1 MIKSDGIKLFLWDHT
16 FNLNGFPRVN
26 KTSTLSYYWLKTD
39 TNHNGEETRLAQPC
53 KSNDLVIQYWTCS
66 LSYFFLLKLN
76 IFAMEKV
83 SYDPFTRSKWILKVW
98 LFLLFFCCWFS
109 TMRMISNLNW
119 QHAVFISSSMFNLWI
134 QCFLW

>member
-1 MIKSDGIKLFLWDHT
+1 MLMWLKVTGLNYFYGIIPSILMNFHVWIKRRH
-16 FNLNGFPRVN
+16 
-26 KTSTLSYYWLKTD
+26 YWLKTD
-39 TNHNGEETRLAQPC
+39 TNHNDEETRLAQPC

-83 SYDPFTRSKWILKVW
+83 PYDRFTRSKWILKVW
-98 LFLLFFCCWFS
+98 SFLLFFCCWFS

-134 QCFLW
+134 QYFLW